1 MIAMKVVVTG
11 GGGFL
16 GARLARRL
24 LQQGT
29 LRDPNGIPRPIEQLV
44 LVDVTEPPS
53 LHDPRVSAITGDIS
67 DSRLLA
73 GIIDRS
79 TTSIFHLAAIVSGMA
94 EADFDLGMRINV
106 EATRLLLEACRAA
119 GNRPRVVFTSS
130 VAVFGGDLPELI
142 SERTALNPQT
152 SYGVQKA
159 IGELLLADYTRKG
172 FIDGRA
178 LRLPTISVRPGRP
191 NAAASSFASGIIRE
205 PLNSE
210 PGVCPVG
217 PDAVMWLASPDT
229 AIESLIAGHEL
240 PSESLGNCRW
250 INVAGISVTVGEMV
264 ASLERV
270 AGPEVSA
277 RVRWE
282 PDARIERMVRGWP
295 GAGDNTRARA
305 LGLPVDQSMDAIIR
319 QYMEDRSAMKG

>member
-1 MIAMKVVVTG
+1 MKVVVTG
-11 GGGFL
+11 GAGFL
-16 GARLARRL
+16 GARLARKL
-24 LQQGT
+24 LQHGT
-29 LRDPNGIPRPIEQLV
+29 LRDANGIPRPIEQLV
-44 LVDVTEPPS
+44 LVDVTAPAAFE
-53 LHDPRVSAITGDIS
+53 DRRVSGVTGDIS
-67 DSRLLA
+67 APRLLA
-73 GIIDRS
+73 SIIDRA

-94 EADFDLGMRINV
+94 EADFELGMRINV
-106 EATRLLLEACRAA
+106 DATRLLLEACRAA
-119 GNRPRVVFTSS
+119 GHCPRVVFTSS
-130 VAVFGGDLPELI
+130 VAVFGGNLPELI
-142 SERTALNPQT
+142 SETTALNPQT

-217 PDAVMWLASPDT
+217 PDALMWLASPDT
-229 AIESLIAGHEL
+229 AIDSLIAGHEL

-295 GAGDNTRARA
+295 GAGDNTRARS
-305 LGLPVDQSMDAIIR
+305 LGLPVDESIDAIIR
-319 QYMEDRSAMKG
+319 QYIDERSVAKS